1 MATLIRLKKD
11 NFFMIDS
18 SFMSFSF
25 TSYVILFF
33 SVHVY
38 MDIRMF
44 RSKPLPKSDDEL
56 VVPFWAQALA
66 FTPSLGFWILF
77 IASPVVAYSGLYEKI
92 GPVLMKSSY
101 ENHLQIAGLLLILA
115 GILLADWGR
124 VSRGVIAPSRGMP
137 EGYAL
142 STSGAYSIVR
152 HPMYVSYTLF
162 FVGIPLVFLNVFL
175 FLLIAGIPGYY
186 RIAKEEERILT
197 KRFGE
202 DYTRYQKRVGMFF
215 PKLK

>member
-1 MATLIRLKKD
+1 
-11 NFFMIDS
+11 MIDS
-18 SFMSFSF
+18 TIMTIIF

-44 RSKPLPKSDDEL
+44 RSKPLPRSDDDEL
-56 VVPFWAQALA
+56 VIPLWAQALA

-77 IASPVVAYSGLYEKI
+77 IASPVVAYSGLYENI

-101 ENHLQIAGLLLILA
+101 ENHLQIAGLLLVLA

-124 VSRGVIAPSRGMP
+124 VSRGVIAPSRDMP
-137 EGYAL
+137 EGYTL
-142 STSGAYSIVR
+142 STRGPYSIVR
-152 HPMYVSYTLF
+152 HPMYVSYSLF

-175 FLLIAGIPGYY
+175 FLYIVGIPGYY

-202 DYTRYQKRVGMFF
+202 DYTRYQKGVGMFF
-215 PKLK
+215 PKLNWCTAPCVDKDNS